1 MIDREKAA
9 EFFES
14 LTERQKKILKETF
27 FTEKVEPTKY
37 KSVNEY
43 IKIIDQH
50 YLHGSS
56 TSEVYGAYK
65 NFCWGNGFIPI
76 SHIEFSRA
84 LTKCF
89 PVKIIDKKING
100 EKYRVF
106 ASIDG
111 RG

>member
-1 MIDREKAA
+1 MIDREKAV

-14 LTERQKKILKETF
+14 LTERQKEILKEILLV
-27 FTEKVEPTKY
+27 EKIEPTKY

-43 IKIIDQH
+43 IKIIDLH
-50 YLHGSS
+50 CLHGSS
-56 TSEVYGAYK
+56 TAEVYGEYK

-76 SHIEFSRA
+76 THIEFSRV

-89 PVKIIDKKING
+89 PVKIIDKKINC

-106 ASIDG
+106 AAIDG